1 MAEILSADNNEVSNP
16 IPQFPQSNQKREKST
31 MSNLLCISI
40 GTVATIPFGF
50 FAGAAVAIGMLLLRS
65 NNEDSQLKT

>member
-16 IPQFPQSNQKREKST
+16 IPQSNQIGEKST

-65 NNEDSQLKT
+65 NNENSQFKT